1 MLAMAADGGEL
12 DRAVGALEREFGV
25 MFGKVRAQIRDR
37 AARVHPELSPAGYN
51 LLAMLVRSGP
61 QHAGALAAA
70 LDADKSMISRIVRQL
85 AELGLVERQAD
96 PSDGRAA
103 FVVATG
109 IAVERVEALRSERRG
124 QLRDV
129 LAGWPATDVRQLTAL
144 LARLNDE
151 G

>member
-1 MLAMAADGGEL
+1 MLAMAADGSDL
-12 DRAVGALEREFGV
+12 DTAVGALEHEFGV
-25 MFGKVRAQIRDR
+25 MFGKVRAQTRDR

-70 LDADKSMISRIVRQL
+70 MDADKSIISRIVRQL
-85 AELGLVERQAD
+85 ADLGLVQRQAD
-96 PSDGRAA
+96 PADGRAA
-103 FVVATG
+103 YVVATAT
-109 IAVERVEALRSERRG
+109 AVERVEAVRSERRR

-129 LAGWPATDVRQLTAL
+129 LAGWPASDVRQLTAL

>member
-1 MLAMAADGGEL
+1 MLAMATDDGEL
-12 DRAVGALEREFGV
+12 DRAVGALEHEFGV
-25 MFGKVRAQIRDR
+25 MFGKVRAQTRDR

-51 LLAMLVRSGP
+51 VLAMLVRSGP

-85 AELGLVERQAD
+85 TDLGLVERQAD
-96 PSDGRAA
+96 PADGRAA

-109 IAVERVEALRSERRG
+109 TAVERVEALGSERRRR
-124 QLRDV
+124 LRDV
-129 LAGWPATDVRQLTAL
+129 LAGWPAPDVRQLTAL
-144 LARLNDE
+144 LARLNDA